1 MVYVVEVK
9 PGLFYAYRSVRLP
22 GHKYPV
28 KQYIGPASQAIIKAQ
43 RRKQAEAVK
52 RNKRRCSPT
61 PDKSSDA
68 SPISNQSSSNISEKL
83 DYKKS
88 V

>member
-28 KQYIGPASQAIIKAQ
+28 KQYIGPASKAEVKAE
-43 RRKQAEAVK
+43 RRRRAESSSQK
-52 RNKRRCSPT
+52 RKECNPT
-61 PDKSSDA
+61 PDKV
-68 SPISNQSSSNISEKL
+68 SEKKL
-83 DYKKS
+83 DYKREEEQ
-88 V
+88 